1 MTRDEAIE
9 VVARAMVTAA
19 AARADEDRGNNGWEL
34 LGFSSLQSFIDG
46 AWPNYREQA
55 AIGYDAGLRAAL
67 EAVAGL
73 KDYLYTEVKIEKGP
87 MAGSIVLHGYPTGRD
102 ECVKAINSLFPEM

>member
-9 VVARAMVTAA
+9 AVARAMVTAA
-19 AARADEDRGNNGWEL
+19 AARADEDHGNNGWKL
-34 LGFSSLQSFIDG
+34 LGFRSLRSFIDG

-55 AIGYDAGLRAAL
+55 AIGYDAGLRAAA

-73 KDYLYTEVKIEKGP
+73 NICMVERETIEDGP
-87 MAGSIVLHGYPTGRD
+87 FAGSIITRTRVTDRD
-102 ECVKAINSLFPEM
+102 DCVKAIQSLLPEL